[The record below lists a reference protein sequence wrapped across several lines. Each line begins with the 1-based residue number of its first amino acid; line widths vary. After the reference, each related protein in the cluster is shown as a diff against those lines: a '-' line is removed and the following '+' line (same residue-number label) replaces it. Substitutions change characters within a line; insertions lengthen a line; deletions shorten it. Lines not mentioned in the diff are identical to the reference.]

1 MSCDSVTVSS
11 IVASLRPPPGVGKG
25 RMHTL
30 FSVSSHQHAKPE
42 PVHGFLPSPPVIG
55 PIRTYPNH
63 RSRSRSAGLE
73 CLADLAEKELS
84 TTSLLPSPG
93 TALLCAEPVVDQAST
108 SGSSSEDEE
117 SMPPPPPRRLR
128 SNSNPEAMF
137 HPVSSRR
144 PRLLLPDQFL
154 ESELAQVRRNARSC
168 SPPSIPEDSQWLETA
183 TFESTA
189 NDNAMQLLQETRSR
203 LLEDL
208 SQSSLQQRKS
218 ATTTSVL
225 PHDLDKY
232 KDVSLYCCLCSK
244 LSLVCVSGAAVLSFL
259 FLTPQFS
266 YVSRSTTRT
275 GVLVSTPWKNDR
287 PFWPASTTSVNDA
300 TGIRRFGTTA
310 ASRLPIGG
318 YVSRVDSSKQVP
330 CRILRTLKLAFN
342 PRLTNLI
349 DELGDIPLRN
359 GKEPHQQQDWN
370 ASLARP
376 NQPTTNTN
384 QEYYYV
390 SHACLFI
397 CIQNVSLLYH
407 LLALTLKKLKIETIK
422 FWTLKGF
429 AEVVFSGS
437 NGHRFLLS

>member
-244 LSLVCVSGAAVLSFL
+244 LSLVLRFGRC
-259 FLTPQFS
+259 
-266 YVSRSTTRT
+266 RSI
-275 GVLVSTPWKNDR
+275 VLVLD
-287 PFWPASTTSVNDA
+287 TSIFICFQVYNKDGRI
-300 TGIRRFGTTA
+300 GIYTVEERSAILARFHDKRQRRNWNKKI
-310 ASRLPIGG
+310 R
-318 YVSRVDSSKQVP
+318 YN
-330 CRILRTLKLAFN
+330 CRK
-342 PRLTNLI
+342 
-349 DELGDIPLRN
+349 
-359 GKEPHQQQDWN
+359 
-370 ASLARP
+370 SLADRRVRVKGRFVKAGAMP
-376 NQPTTNTN
+376 DTSDPEAGFQPTAD
-384 QEYYYV
+384 QPYRRARR
-390 SHACLFI
+390 H
-397 CIQNVSLLYH
+397 
-407 LLALTLKKLKIETIK
+407 TI
-422 FWTLKGF
+422 T
-429 AEVVFSGS
+429 
-437 NGHRFLLS
+437 